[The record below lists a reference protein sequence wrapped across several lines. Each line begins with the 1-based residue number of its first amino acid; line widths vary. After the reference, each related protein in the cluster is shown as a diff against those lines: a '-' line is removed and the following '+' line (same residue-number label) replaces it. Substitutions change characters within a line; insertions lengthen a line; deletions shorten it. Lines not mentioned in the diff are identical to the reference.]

1 MLAVRPEVLLI
12 ILGTS
17 LVTLIPRLLPF
28 AALRS
33 VTLPSWAD
41 RFLRFVP
48 PAVLGALL
56 ARELFLVGGKFALP
70 PGNLA
75 PLAILPALA
84 VALWR
89 KSLIGTVLAGVVSIF
104 LLRLVLA

>member
-1 MLAVRPEVLLI
+1 MLAVRPEILLI
-12 ILGTS
+12 ILGTA

-33 VTLPSWAD
+33 VALPSWAE

-56 ARELFLVGGKFALP
+56 ARELFLVNGKLALP

-75 PLAILPALA
+75 PLAIIPALA

-89 KSLIGTVLAGVVSIF
+89 RSIIGTVLAGVGAMF
-104 LLRLVLA
+104 LLRLFA